1 MSEPPGSLAN
11 DAQSRPAVVA
21 VRNSAGITCR
31 AVTLVVAGCLAL
43 LGSAAASADPASS
56 AQTAW
61 SPLPARAGAALKD
74 AREQRG
80 QEVFHERCAACH
92 GAIPKDMIGPPY
104 LPPMP
109 GTQALQARYKGV
121 KPAELEQRTDLTAE
135 FVAAIVRGGLN
146 SMPFYRPTELSNDDL
161 TALGAYLTRKRP

>member
-1 MSEPPGSLAN
+1 
-11 DAQSRPAVVA
+11 V
-21 VRNSAGITCR
+21 SAGRRWLASAACS
-31 AVTLVVAGCLAL
+31 VV
-43 LGSAAASADPASS
+43 LGSSAVSADPASS

-61 SPLPARAGAALKD
+61 SPLPARVGAALKD

-80 QEVFHERCAACH
+80 REVFLERCAACH
-92 GAIPKDMIGPPY
+92 AAIPQDMIGPPY

-135 FVAAIVRGGLN
+135 FVSAIVRGGLS
-146 SMPFYRPTELSNDDL
+146 SMPFFRPTELSDDDL
-161 TALGAYLTRKRP
+161 TALGAYLTRKQR

>member
-1 MSEPPGSLAN
+1 MSPAPRSLAIVVPSRT
-11 DAQSRPAVVA
+11 AQRARRRPLALVIAACSALLASPAV
-21 VRNSAGITCR
+21 
-31 AVTLVVAGCLAL
+31 
-43 LGSAAASADPASS
+43 SADPASS

-80 QEVFHERCAACH
+80 REIFHERCAACH
-92 GAIPKDMIGPPY
+92 GPIPRDMIGPPY

-135 FVAAIVRGGLN
+135 LVTAIVRGGLN
-146 SMPFYRPTELSNDDL
+146 SMPFFRPTELSDDDL
-161 TALGAYLTRKRP
+161 SALGAYLTRKQR